1 VSLFQRIKTPFTESG
16 GDEMAPPRPR
26 PRPVG
31 EILRERRE
39 ELELDLD
46 RVGEILRIKPAYLA
60 ALEQGRPQDLP
71 GPTYVIGFVRAY
83 AHHLGLDGER
93 VLERYKAESADVH
106 TRPDLAFPLAL
117 GERSVPGGPI
127 LLVALILAICGY
139 GTWYYLSTD
148 ERSRPERVAA
158 VPPSLQLPSASEA
171 AAPDPTAAI
180 PAAKPGAAGTATA
193 NAGSANSGAAANP
206 RLSSGLFPAPDTATP
221 ADTGGSAPSAPV
233 PPASPAAA
241 APAVPASTTPVGP
254 ASPASATT
262 ARATA
267 PPQQA
272 APVAPQQQAVAAAP
286 QASPAETKPVDE
298 AAAATAPGRIAI
310 RATADCWIQVRAADQ
325 AIIFSRVLKSGE
337 TYQVPGRTGL
347 FLRTGNAGAL
357 AITVDGKQTP
367 SIGAIGTLRRNVAL
381 DPDELIGGTAVHG

>member
-39 ELELDLD
+39 ELDLDLD
-46 RVGEILRIKPAYLA
+46 RVGEVLRIKPAYLA

-83 AHHLGLDGER
+83 AHHLGLDAER
-93 VLERYKAESADVH
+93 VLDRYKAESADVR
-106 TRPDLAFPLAL
+106 TRPDLAFPVAL
-117 GERSVPGGPI
+117 GERSVPGGPV

-158 VPPSLQLPSASEA
+158 VPPNLQMPSAPGTA
-171 AAPDPTAAI
+171 DPDAGASPA
-180 PAAKPGAAGTATA
+180 AAKPGAADTGAA
-193 NAGSANSGAAANP
+193 NAGAAASP
-206 RLSSGLFPAPDTATP
+206 RLSSGLFPAPDAATP
-221 ADTGGSAPSAPV
+221 ADSAGAAPSPPV
-233 PPASPAAA
+233 SPAAA
-241 APAVPASTTPVGP
+241 ASAAPVSTTPAGP
-254 ASPASATT
+254 ASPASAGT
-262 ARATA
+262 ARAAA

-272 APVAPQQQAVAAAP
+272 ASAAP
-286 QASPAETKPVDE
+286 QASPADAKAPSDAGGS
-298 AAAATAPGRIAI
+298 AAGRIDI
-310 RATADCWIQVRAADQ
+310 RALADCWVQVRAADQ
-325 AIIFSRVLKSGE
+325 AIIYSRVLKSGE
-337 TYQVPGRTGL
+337 TYHVPAQTGL

-357 AITVDGKQTP
+357 AITVDGKPAP

>member
-1 VSLFQRIKTPFTESG
+1 MSLFQRIKTPFTESG
-16 GDEMAPPRPR
+16 DDETAPPRPR

-46 RVGEILRIKPAYLA
+46 RVGEILRIKPGYLA

-83 AHHLGLDGER
+83 AQHLGLDAER
-93 VLERYKAESADVH
+93 VLERYKAESADVR
-106 TRPDLAFPLAL
+106 TRPDLAFPVAL

-158 VPPSLQLPSASEA
+158 VPPSLQMPSPQGTADAHASAST
-171 AAPDPTAAI
+171 AP
-180 PAAKPGAAGTATA
+180 AKPVAADAGAANAGTAA
-193 NAGSANSGAAANP
+193 SP
-206 RLSSGLFPAPDTATP
+206 RLSSGLFPTPDATTP
-221 ADTGGSAPSAPV
+221 ADSAGAAPSPPV
-233 PPASPAAA
+233 PPAGPATAA
-241 APAVPASTTPVGP
+241 PASTTAVGP
-254 ASPASATT
+254 ASPGSAGT

-272 APVAPQQQAVAAAP
+272 ASAAP
-286 QASPAETKPVDE
+286 QASPAEAKAPSD
-298 AAAATAPGRIAI
+298 AGGSTAGRIDL
-310 RATADCWIQVRAADQ
+310 RAMADCWVQVRAADQ

-337 TYQVPGRTGL
+337 TYHVPGQAGL

-357 AITVDGKQTP
+357 AITVDGKPAP
-367 SIGAIGTLRRNVAL
+367 SIGPIGTLRRNVAL

>member
-16 GDEMAPPRPR
+16 DEEMTSPRPR

-39 ELELDLD
+39 ELQLDLD
-46 RVGEILRIKPAYLA
+46 RIGEVLRIKAAYLA

-83 AHHLGLDGER
+83 AHHLGLDAER
-93 VLERYKAESADVH
+93 VLERYKAESTDVH
-106 TRPDLAFPLAL
+106 TRPDLAFPVAL

-158 VPPSLQLPSASEA
+158 VPPSLQMPPPPGVADRDA
-171 AAPDPTAAI
+171 GGP
-180 PAAKPGAAGTATA
+180 PAAVTPGATDTGTV
-193 NAGSANSGAAANP
+193 NADTSAGAAASP
-206 RLSSGLFPAPDTATP
+206 RLSSGLFPTPNTGVP
-221 ADTGGSAPSAPV
+221 ADTAGSTPSIAPPGPAATVAQTPATPTPAESGSPPSA
-233 PPASPAAA
+233 
-241 APAVPASTTPVGP
+241 G
-254 ASPASATT
+254 T
-262 ARATA
+262 ARAA

-272 APVAPQQQAVAAAP
+272 AAAP
-286 QASPAETKPVDE
+286 QAASTTDPKAPSD
-298 AAAATAPGRIAI
+298 AGGSTAGRIDI
-310 RATADCWIQVRAADQ
+310 RALADCWVQVRAADQ
-325 AIIFSRVLKSGE
+325 AIVFSRVLKSGE
-337 TYQVPGRTGL
+337 TYHVPAQPGL

-357 AITVDGKQTP
+357 AITVDGKPAP
-367 SIGAIGTLRRNVAL
+367 SLGGIGTLRRNVAL
-381 DPDELIGGTAVHG
+381 DPDQLIGGTAVHG